1 EFQDTGSDE
10 DKEIASNHYKK
21 LIREKK
27 APDLYKNYIN
37 SSFISL
43 PKSEFKTTK
52 DFYKVLMNRKT
63 HREFGEVSLDINEFS
78 EILYMAT
85 QDARVIRKKVSE
97 NIVQN
102 PNLYTNSVFT
112 CNEIYLYINNVSNI
126 PPGIYHYDMKSH
138 GLNHLNNLPDKSAGY
153 YCYGQPEIENAN
165 CIIFI
170 SANYH
175 KYMWRYNHERAYRN
189 LLIDV
194 AQLAQ
199 SFLLAATN
207 LQKKTFLTPA
217 LRDSELVK
225 LFDLEEYIE
234 DIRYLVAIGN

>member
-1 EFQDTGSDE
+1 
-10 DKEIASNHYKK
+10 
-21 LIREKK
+21 
-27 APDLYKNYIN
+27 
-37 SSFISL
+37 
-43 PKSEFKTTK
+43 
-52 DFYKVLMNRKT
+52 
-63 HREFGEVSLDINEFS
+63 
-78 EILYMAT
+78 
-85 QDARVIRKKVSE
+85 
-97 NIVQN
+97 
-102 PNLYTNSVFT
+102 
-112 CNEIYLYINNVSNI
+112 
-126 PPGIYHYDMKSH
+126 SH